1 MLIHGVKTAFD
12 ATDFVARHIADLIP
26 LLLNGGKC
34 LTRLLGGLL
43 ILDRNKGFGLDQQF
57 LLLGQVL
64 LFGGADLVTVRLTCV
79 EEGVGGG
86 TELGPHGI
94 ILAAS
99 RTAGLLPTIHQLAEL
114 A

>member
-12 ATDFVARHIADLIP
+12 AADFVARHIADLIP
-26 LLLNGGKC
+26 LVLDGSQR
-34 LTRLLGGLL
+34 LTRLLRGGLVG
-43 ILDRNKGFGLDQQF
+43 DGHQGLGLLQQL